1 MQKITLIGNLVRDP
15 STKDVNGNPVCS
27 FTLAVNSRQG
37 GEEKATYYNVDAWG
51 KTGELC
57 ARFLKKGGKC
67 CVVGELEAREY
78 TGRDGKVRV
87 GLSVRHAD
95 AIEFLSPVSAGNS
108 VPNAPAAPAA
118 YAKRPQAAP
127 QPIEEDDDELPF

>member
-15 STKDVNGNPVCS
+15 STRDVNGNSVCS

-37 GEEKATYYNVDAWG
+37 GEEKTTYYNVDAWG

-57 ARFLKKGGKC
+57 ARFLKKGAKC
-67 CVVGELEAREY
+67 CVVGELDAREY
-78 TGRDGKVRV
+78 TGRDGKVRI

-95 AIEFLSPVSAGNS
+95 SIEFLSPVSGGSNTAQRN
-108 VPNAPAAPAA
+108 NAAPAT
-118 YAKRPQAAP
+118 RPQASP